1 LDYRGTPAFTIDDDD
16 TLEVDDAITVRS
28 EGNKLVVGIHIADVS
43 CFVAKGDTLDLEA
56 AARSSTIY
64 LPANTVRMFPD
75 RLSTDLASL
84 RRGEDRPAFTVEV
97 EFDEQFNRVGH
108 RLVLSTIHI
117 DRRLSYDEADRL
129 ICDPQDNPILRTLH
143 GIALRLQQERT
154 ANGAIT
160 LRRAEIQVHVDDSG
174 IHVGK
179 LDPNSPSRLLVTE
192 LMVLCNRLAADFASL
207 HNLPVVYRTQEPRD
221 ASITLPT
228 GNLDPLSFEKLRK
241 SFKRSRLS
249 LTPGPHSGLGVSA
262 YTQASSP
269 IRRFA
274 DLVTQRQFAAFLK
287 TEALPYSR
295 DELTGIL
302 TGAETSE
309 QEIRGIEDRSTNYW
323 LLEYL
328 SREKMG
334 QPMNGFVLDRKG
346 TIELEDFYLRGKLQT
361 PGGEEPGSV
370 LSVTIDTIQPAK
382 GDVRFKRT

>member
-1 LDYRGTPAFTIDDDD
+1 
-16 TLEVDDAITVRS
+16 
-28 EGNKLVVGIHIADVS
+28 
-43 CFVAKGDTLDLEA
+43 
-56 AARSSTIY
+56 
-64 LPANTVRMFPD
+64 
-75 RLSTDLASL
+75 
-84 RRGEDRPAFTVEV
+84 
-97 EFDEQFNRVGH
+97 
-108 RLVLSTIHI
+108 
-117 DRRLSYDEADRL
+117 
-129 ICDPQDNPILRTLH
+129 
-143 GIALRLQQERT
+143 
-154 ANGAIT
+154 
-160 LRRAEIQVHVDDSG
+160 VDDSG

-346 TIELEDFYLRGKLQT
+346 TIELEDFYLRGKLQS
-361 PGGEEPGSV
+361 PGGEEPGIV

-382 GDVRFKRT
+382 GDVRFRRT